1 MTRTLAPRLRRASV
15 SSAAVLP
22 AIARSIPSGEPSA
35 MSRLAIGLR
44 QSTWVARPAGA
55 MSRFVLLQTPPST
68 YSRPPICTGAKIHGT
83 EQDACTAS
91 ATLAAGDPGAP
102 NTTRRPLARSTA
114 TTRRRPSKR
123 APALSTRSRIAVS
136 EVSLPGARPSSAA
149 RNAVLPFAPA
159 ASAIGASG
167 VAAAP
172 ASRTASRATV
182 CRIVRGRAGH
192 CAASRFEPSDAT
204 SALVSPA
211 VSSRCPSA
219 GRGRRGR
226 SPATSAAPTSEP
238 ADVPTTDSVAR
249 KSCPVASS
257 MPARRPLIHASP
269 SVPPLAS
276 TSTSGRR
283 KGASATS
290 VQRTHGAAR
299 GRADGVHVG
308 PGWRSYAHAG
318 GSAGARVRQR

>member
-1 MTRTLAPRLRRASV
+1 
-15 SSAAVLP
+15 
-22 AIARSIPSGEPSA
+22 

-91 ATLAAGDPGAP
+91 ATLASGAPGAP

-136 EVSLPGARPSSAA
+136 DVSRPGARPSSAA
-149 RNAVLPFAPA
+149 RSAVLPFAPA

-172 ASRTASRATV
+172 ARRTASRATL
-182 CRIVRGRAGH
+182 CRIVRGSGSH
-192 CAASRFEPSDAT
+192 CAASRVELSDAT
-204 SALVSPA
+204 SPLVSPGG
-211 VSSRCPSA
+211 SSRPRGRRPRPARALAGHERGRDERSRRRPDDATRWRGSRARWRPRCRPACRSSRPRRACRRWRARARRGA
-219 GRGRRGR
+219 GRGRRPR
-226 SPATSAAPTSEP
+226 AF
-238 ADVPTTDSVAR
+238 
-249 KSCPVASS
+249 
-257 MPARRPLIHASP
+257 
-269 SVPPLAS
+269 SVPPAVSARRCAS
-276 TSTSGRR
+276 PRSRR
-283 KGASATS
+283 
-290 VQRTHGAAR
+290 
-299 GRADGVHVG
+299 
-308 PGWRSYAHAG
+308 P
-318 GSAGARVRQR
+318 